1 MGGQAGEERASGI
14 EMNGRERGRHNR
26 SRQRKFF
33 TDLFLHGVGGEGEEE
48 SVVLDLY

>member
-1 MGGQAGEERASGI
+1 MGGQAREGRASGI
-14 EMNGRERGRHNR
+14 EVNGREGGRNDR